1 MKPTSVLQK
10 SFELLSKTNTLKKFI
25 GIHIISIL
33 LNIIESRCY
42 ILLDKTSNSLL
53 LVFGLFIIINMLYEK
68 LFEDIQINKILN
80 LTVKPEFIKSVL
92 CEYNNFS
99 HTYKNK
105 NPYSTFKN
113 KSNNAMM
120 AINSV
125 LNWGVP
131 CIKCIF
137 INIISIIWVTILDKM
152 YLFII
157 TFIIL
162 NILYYV
168 VILKKTFQNIK
179 KEVRAVKDKL
189 EKINEY
195 SQLISPLFQKKN
207 ISISQMEI
215 YSKQKLEMQ
224 FTMDCIWL
232 KLHKKIGLIKIV
244 NILILLLFIY
254 MLDIQ
259 NKIIIISFFYR
270 IESSIVQL
278 YYFLN
283 RYTKFD
289 SDYDL
294 FIKIINNAECS
305 KDELQYDVPST
316 ITITKIDINNLNL
329 KLSLDNKTKY
339 PIHISQGNKI
349 LITGYS
355 GSGKTT
361 LIDAFVGL
369 INGITFEGPYQPVN
383 FYSNFVIMYQSIRAD
398 IPTSKVNIIELF
410 TIENSHEFNLEICKK
425 ACDICCINEWLSKRL
440 DNLEKTIDEEI
451 SGGEKSRLILAIKIY
466 TLLIDNK
473 KILILDEPEQ
483 GSDPEVAYKII
494 DNIFK
499 EFPNITIIIIS
510 HLEKI
515 KINYKWDI
523 NINIIKS
530 DTQFHNLINIH

>member
-1 MKPTSVLQK
+1 MNSPVLQK

-33 LNIIESRCY
+33 LNIFERQCV

-68 LFEDIQINKILN
+68 LFEEIQINKILN
-80 LTVKPEFIKSVL
+80 LTIKPEFIKSTL
-92 CEYNNFS
+92 CEYNEFS
-99 HTYKNK
+99 YTYKNK
-105 NPYSTFKN
+105 NTYSTFNN
-113 KSNNAMM
+113 KANQAMW
-120 AINSV
+120 AIYSI
-125 LNWGVP
+125 LDWGVP
-131 CIKCIF
+131 CIKYLV
-137 INIISIIWVTILDKM
+137 INIISIIWITILDKM
-152 YLFII
+152 YWFII

-168 VILKKTFQNIK
+168 IILKKTFQNIK
-179 KEVRAVKDKL
+179 KEVKGVKDEL
-189 EKINEY
+189 EKIDEY
-195 SQLISPLFQKKN
+195 HQLISPLFQKKN
-207 ISISQMEI
+207 ISISQMET

-254 MLDIQ
+254 MLDVQ

-270 IESSIVQL
+270 MESSLNQL

-294 FIKIINNAECS
+294 FIKIINNSDCS
-305 KDELQYDVPST
+305 KDELQYDIPST
-316 ITITKIDINNLNL
+316 ITITTIDINKSNL
-329 KLSLDNKTKY
+329 KLSLDTKTKY
-339 PIHISQGNKI
+339 PIHISLGNKI

-383 FYSNFVIMYQSIRAD
+383 LYSNFVIMYQSIRAD

-425 ACDICCINEWLSKRL
+425 ACNICCINEWLSKRL

-451 SGGEKSRLILAIKIY
+451 SGGEKSRLIMAIKIY

-483 GSDPEVAYKII
+483 GSDPLIAYKII
-494 DNIFK
+494 DNLFN
-499 EFPNITIIIIS
+499 EFNDITIIIIS

-515 KINYKWDI
+515 KINYKWDKTI
-523 NINIIKS
+523 NITKGN
-530 DTQFHNLINIH
+530 TPGHNLINIL